1 MSEEIITEIS
11 EQSVPEESKIP
22 SFKKVCVKLGIMMI
36 VVYLSRMVV
45 SVAAPFVAPLFEDMD
60 IVAAYA
66 IDSLISFVF
75 LYVIPITATVL
86 LFRPNKELGKDIY
99 KKPVYFGNAMGMF
112 PAIYGVS
119 ILTNMLTLLISMLFA
134 ETDLA
139 ESFNTVNNLEP
150 PNLPCALILL
160 FQLVVIAPIFE
171 ELWFRG
177 IVMENLRPYGNG
189 FAIFVSALLFGFTH
203 ANLGQ
208 LFYTTVMGICLGY
221 IAISTKSI
229 VTTTIMHAL
238 FNSISGIM
246 LVMMTFEDVQDY
258 LLEADGGVAGEPQGM
273 AIVFVVFLCC
283 MMLLMLI
290 GAFMAIWKIKKIKKY
305 KVPKA
310 WTELTTAKR
319 WGVFFSR
326 VTVIIMVLLAV
337 DTMTFQFIPRAIYSL
352 ISGEP
357 M

>member
-1 MSEEIITEIS
+1 MSEEALTEITQQPVV
-11 EQSVPEESKIP
+11 EGSKIP
-22 SFKKVCVKLGIMMI
+22 SFKTVCVKLGIMMI
-36 VVYLSRMVV
+36 VVYLSRMLVT
-45 SVAAPFVAPLFEDMD
+45 VAAPFISPLFADID

-66 IDSLISFVF
+66 IDSLISFIF
-75 LYVIPITATVL
+75 LYIIPISAAL
-86 LFRPNKELGKDIY
+86 IIFKPKKEMGRAIY

-119 ILTNMLTLLISMLFA
+119 IFANMLTLLVSMLFA
-134 ETDLA
+134 ETDLN
-139 ESFNTVNNLEP
+139 ESFNTVNELEP

-160 FQLVVIAPIFE
+160 FQLVVIAPVFE
-171 ELWFRG
+171 EFWFRG

-189 FAIFVSALLFGFTH
+189 FAIFVSALLFGCTH

-221 IAISTKSI
+221 IAISTRSI
-229 VTTTIMHAL
+229 VTTTVMHAL
-238 FNSISGIM
+238 FNSISGLM
-246 LVMMTFEDVQDY
+246 LVMMTFDDVQDY
-258 LLEADGGVAGEPQGM
+258 LLGADRGVAAEPEGW

-310 WTELTTAKR
+310 WTELSTAKR
-319 WGVFFSR
+319 WGIFFSR
-326 VTVIIMVLLAV
+326 ATVIIMLVLAA

-357 M
+357 I

>member
-1 MSEEIITEIS
+1 MSEEVLDEVI
-11 EQSVPEESKIP
+11 EQPVTEESKIP
-22 SFKKVCVKLGIMMI
+22 SFKSVCVKLGVMMI
-36 VVYLSRMVV
+36 VVYLCRIIV
-45 SVAAPFVAPLFEDMD
+45 SVASPYAAPLFENMD
-60 IVAAYA
+60 IVAVYA

-75 LYVIPITATVL
+75 LYIIPITATL
-86 LFRPNKELGKDIY
+86 ILFKPKKDMNRDIY

-119 ILTNMLTLLISMLFA
+119 IFANMLTILISMLFV
-134 ETDLA
+134 ETDLN
-139 ESFNTVNNLEP
+139 ESFNTVNELEP

-171 ELWFRG
+171 EYWFRG

-189 FAIFVSALLFGFTH
+189 FAIFVSALLFGCTH

-208 LFYTTVMGICLGY
+208 LFYTTIMGICLGY

-229 VTTTIMHAL
+229 VTTTVMHAL
-238 FNSISGIM
+238 FNSILGIM
-246 LVMMTFEDVQDY
+246 LLMMTFEDVQDY
-258 LLEADGGVAGEPQGM
+258 LLITDDGIAAEPQGW

-305 KVPKA
+305 KVPKV
-310 WTELTTAKR
+310 WTELSTAKR
-319 WGVFFSR
+319 WGIFLSR
-326 VTVIIMVLLAV
+326 VTVIIMLVLAA
-337 DTMTFQFIPRAIYSL
+337 DTMTFHFIPRVIYSL